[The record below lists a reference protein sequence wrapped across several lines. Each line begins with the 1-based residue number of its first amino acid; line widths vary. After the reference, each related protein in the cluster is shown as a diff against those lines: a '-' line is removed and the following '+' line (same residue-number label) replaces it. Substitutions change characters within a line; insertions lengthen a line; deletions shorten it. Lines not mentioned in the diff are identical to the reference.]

1 MKKRLVWIGMILL
14 ALCLA
19 AYWIVPNWILAKP
32 RETLIEQIRAQ
43 LQTDWQSEAVTF
55 CFSFRVHTPTSRYSF
70 CSILRY
76 RNCISSPAAS

>member
-32 RETLIEQIRAQ
+32 RHSTEPP
-43 LQTDWQSEAVTF
+43 S
-55 CFSFRVHTPTSRYSF
+55 
-70 CSILRY
+70 
-76 RNCISSPAAS
+76 AAGWITGGTG

>member
-32 RETLIEQIRAQ
+32 REALIEQIRAQ
-43 LQTDWQSEAVTF
+43 LQTDWQSDDV
-55 CFSFRVHTPTSRYSF
+55 SFGGEGAYLSETVLWFTIETPENTQSRR
-70 CSILRY
+70 LP
-76 RNCISSPAAS
+76 PAG

>member
-32 RETLIEQIRAQ
+32 RGTLIESVRQELAA
-43 LQTDWQSEAVTF
+43 DWKS
-55 CFSFRVHTPTSRYSF
+55 CGL
-70 CSILRY
+70 SIDEVGTYLGDTVLWFT
-76 RNCISSPAAS
+76 I